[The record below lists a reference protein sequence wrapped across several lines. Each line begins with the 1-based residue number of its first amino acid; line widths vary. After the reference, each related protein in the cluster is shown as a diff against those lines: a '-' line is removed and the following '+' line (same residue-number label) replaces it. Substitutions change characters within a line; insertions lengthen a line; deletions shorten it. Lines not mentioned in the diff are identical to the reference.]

1 LTNYAPGVY
10 ISTTAKI
17 KALRMIKVA
26 ISTLGCKVNQY
37 ESAGILGELDKTV
50 FLQVPFNT
58 KADWYII
65 NTCTVTGRTD
75 YQSRQLIRRA
85 IRTNPNAS
93 IIVTGCYAQVAPH
106 DIAQIPGVTFVLG
119 NAEKENIPQIIE
131 NAVKGDAQVLVSDIR
146 KARDLPGFSPLKF
159 PGHTRAFLKIQ
170 DGCNSCCSYCIVPH
184 ARGPSR
190 SLPESEVLNK
200 IEMLARADYREI
212 VLTGIHL
219 GVYGQDLIPP
229 SNLFNILEYVEKNKI
244 IERLRLSSI
253 EITEITDE
261 IIRLIKE
268 GSSICRH
275 LHIPFQS
282 GDDKIL
288 SAMKRNY
295 DSAFFKNRL
304 EEICRTIPD
313 IALGI
318 DVMLGF
324 PGEGEEEFDN
334 TLRMIEGLPVAY
346 LHVFPYSERP
356 GTLASKLP
364 GRVNEAVKKKR
375 SEILRDIGER
385 KRSTFAER
393 FIGKKLTVLVE
404 NKKDKDT
411 GCMKGFSNNYIP
423 VLIRNGN
430 SSLANH
436 IVNVIA
442 NDYRDGKLYVRIVSN
457 D

>member
-1 LTNYAPGVY
+1 
-10 ISTTAKI
+10 
-17 KALRMIKVA
+17 MIKVA

-37 ESAGILGELDKTV
+37 ESTGIIEKLDKSI

-58 KADWYII
+58 KADCYII

-85 IRTNPNAS
+85 IRTNPDAS
-93 IIVTGCYAQVAPH
+93 VIVTGCYAQVAPH
-106 DIAQIPGVTFVLG
+106 DIARIPGVTFILG
-119 NAEKENIPQIIE
+119 NAEKAHIPQIIQ
-131 NAVKGDAQVLVSDIR
+131 NAVNGDPQVLVSDICE
-146 KARDLPGFSPLKF
+146 ARELSEFSPSKF
-159 PGHTRAFLKIQ
+159 SGHTRAFLKIQ
-170 DGCNSCCSYCIVPH
+170 DGCNSFCSYCIVPY
-184 ARGPSR
+184 ARGVSR
-190 SLPESEVLNK
+190 SLPESAVLEQ

-261 IIRLIKE
+261 MIRLIKK
-268 GSSICRH
+268 GATICRH

-288 SAMKRNY
+288 SVMKRNY

-304 EEICRTIPD
+304 EEICLAIPD
-313 IALGI
+313 IAIGI
-318 DVMLGF
+318 DVMVGF
-324 PGEGEEEFDN
+324 PGEGEEEFSN
-334 TLRMIEGLPVAY
+334 TLQLIEELPVAY

-356 GTLASKLP
+356 GTLASKLTD
-364 GRVNEAVKKKR
+364 RVNEAVKKRR
-375 SEILRDIGER
+375 SEILRDIGKK
-385 KRSTFAER
+385 KRNTFAER
-393 FIGKKLTVLVE
+393 FLGEKLTVLVE
-404 NKKDKDT
+404 DKKDKDT

-423 VLIRNGN
+423 VLIRDSN
-430 SSLANH
+430 SSLVNS
-436 IVNVIA
+436 IVNVIP
-442 NDYRDGKLYVRIVSN
+442 DDSREGKLHARIVKN